1 MNLRSCKYTAAQGTA
16 PAAPLR
22 YNSSLYYLFCAKRSS
37 FFQQNV
43 HRRSKTAPNAFFFGQ
58 FAACPGA
65 VLTNPAALCY
75 NFHDF
80 RQEAGPAGRSPPYTI
95 FSRRIFETDAM
106 KGSAVG
112 LQADWQAPFFVFLRR
127 SHRRKQMKTKNSSPA
142 RNVVL
147 AALFLALAFVLPMV
161 TGHLPQVGNM
171 LCPMH
176 FPILLCGFVLG
187 GPWGLAV
194 GFAAPLLRSVLFGM
208 PPMFPIAISMAF
220 ELAAYGAVSGW
231 LYRRVKHTLPM
242 TYATLAAA
250 MVAGARSASCWRAC
264 PARASRSRPSCPVRS
279 SPLCRASSHSWCSS
293 PSSSPLCRKPRCW
306 SNRFS
311 LPLSQVKKL
320 VQHPNNIFSI
330 CNSTLLLLH

>member
-1 MNLRSCKYTAAQGTA
+1 
-16 PAAPLR
+16 
-22 YNSSLYYLFCAKRSS
+22 
-37 FFQQNV
+37 
-43 HRRSKTAPNAFFFGQ
+43 
-58 FAACPGA
+58 
-65 VLTNPAALCY
+65 
-75 NFHDF
+75 
-80 RQEAGPAGRSPPYTI
+80 
-95 FSRRIFETDAM
+95 
-106 KGSAVG
+106 
-112 LQADWQAPFFVFLRR
+112 
-127 SHRRKQMKTKNSSPA
+127 MKTKNASPA

-250 MVAGARSASCWRAC
+250 MVAGRLVWGA
-264 PARASRSRPSCPVRS
+264 VRFV
-279 SPLCRASSHSWCSS
+279 LCRASSHSWCSS